1 MIEVDRLSF
10 IPYFGA
16 ASLVHRT
23 RRLRFDVED
32 LGRAATGEPRLAA
45 TTLRLAEVGS
55 QTAQSNG
62 SRPSLLGL
70 AAAPVGGDWKSV
82 LMIVKADTVVAW
94 HRKGFRLFW
103 RWKIH
108 RGKPGRPSVPQE
120 VRKLIQMM
128 SRNTPRWGAPRIH

>member
-55 QTAQSNG
+55 QTAQTNG
-62 SRPSLLGL
+62 S
-70 AAAPVGGDWKSV
+70 
-82 LMIVKADTVVAW
+82 
-94 HRKGFRLFW
+94 
-103 RWKIH
+103 
-108 RGKPGRPSVPQE
+108 
-120 VRKLIQMM
+120 
-128 SRNTPRWGAPRIH
+128 